1 MLDCNLCAH
10 FYYRKKGCIGNVV
23 LQALEGSLHPPLN
36 IIASQDLDD
45 PALGG
50 DEAKLF
56 WTEMSC
62 RVNLDFLADLK
73 I

>member
-1 MLDCNLCAH
+1 MFHGVPLRHVGLQLVCPLLLSQK
-10 FYYRKKGCIGNVV
+10 RCIGNVV

-45 PALGG
+45 LALGG

-56 WTEMSC
+56 WTEM
-62 RVNLDFLADLK
+62 
-73 I
+73 